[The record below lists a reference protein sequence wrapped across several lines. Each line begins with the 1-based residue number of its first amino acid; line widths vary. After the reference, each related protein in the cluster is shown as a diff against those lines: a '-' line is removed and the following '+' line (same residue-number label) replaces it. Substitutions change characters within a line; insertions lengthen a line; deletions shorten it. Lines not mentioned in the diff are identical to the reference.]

1 MTLFRTVLAAT
12 LLLAPAALAQQPQPQ
27 RPAQQPAQQ
36 QRPAQPAQPQRPA
49 QQAPGQ
55 QTPAQQAQPQAGGPA
70 SIGRF
75 EDWEAATLTERGQKV
90 CYAFTRAAASNPAV
104 QGRGEVV
111 LIVTHRGR
119 SRDEVAVRA
128 GYTYPAN
135 AEPAGTVEAAGGN
148 IALAFFAAGEAAF
161 ARDRAAAVAA
171 FERGR
176 SLRLAGPGPRG
187 GTVTDMFSL
196 RGFSAARRAIN
207 EACR

>member
-1 MTLFRTVLAAT
+1 MMPVRTLLAAAT
-12 LLLAPAALAQQPQPQ
+12 LFAILAPTRSEA
-27 RPAQQPAQQ
+27 Q
-36 QRPAQPAQPQRPA
+36 QRPAQPQA
-49 QQAPGQ
+49 QQP
-55 QTPAQQAQPQAGGPA
+55 GGPA

-119 SRDEVAVRA
+119 SRDEVAMRA

-135 AEPAGTVEAAGGN
+135 AEPAGTVEASGGN
-148 IALAFFAAGEAAF
+148 TALAFFTAGEAAF

-176 SLRLAGPGPRG
+176 ALRLSGPGPRG

-196 RGFSAARRAIN
+196 RGFTAARRAIS
-207 EACR
+207 EACK

>member
-1 MTLFRTVLAAT
+1 MSPSRTVLAAA
-12 LLLAPAALAQQPQPQ
+12 LLLASPALAQQ
-27 RPAQQPAQQ
+27 AQ

-49 QQAPGQ
+49 
-55 QTPAQQAQPQAGGPA
+55 PAQAQPQPQVQPGGPT

-75 EDWEAATLTERGQKV
+75 EDWEAATLSERGQKV
-90 CYAFTRAAASNPAV
+90 CYAFTRATASSPAV

-111 LIVTHRGR
+111 LLLTHRGR

-135 AEPAGTVEAAGGN
+135 AEPAGTVEASGGN
-148 IALAFFAAGEAAF
+148 VALAFFGAGDAAF

-176 SLRLAGPGPRG
+176 ALRLAGPGPRG
-187 GTVTDMFSL
+187 GTVTDIFSL
-196 RGFSAARRAIN
+196 RGFTAARRAIG

>member
-1 MTLFRTVLAAT
+1 MTLFRTVLAAS
-12 LLLAPAALAQQPQPQ
+12 LLAALPALAQ
-27 RPAQQPAQQ
+27 QQ
-36 QRPAQPAQPQRPA
+36 QRPAHQPAQPQRPA
-49 QQAPGQ
+49 QPQGQ
-55 QTPAQQAQPQAGGPA
+55 PQGQPQAQQQGGPA

-176 SLRLAGPGPRG
+176 ALRLAGPGPRG

-196 RGFSAARRAIN
+196 RGFTAARRAIN
-207 EACR
+207 EACK

>member
-1 MTLFRTVLAAT
+1 MIVSRTALAVA
-12 LLLAPAALAQQPQPQ
+12 LLLAPAALAQQQAPQ
-27 RPAQQPAQQ
+27 RPAQAPAQT
-36 QRPAQPAQPQRPA
+36 QRSAQPPAQSSA
-49 QQAPGQ
+49 
-55 QTPAQQAQPQAGGPA
+55 QAQAAGPT

-75 EDWEAATLTERGQKV
+75 EDWEAVTLTERGQKI
-90 CYAFTRAAASNPAV
+90 CYAFTRAAASNPPV

-111 LIVTHRGR
+111 LLVTHRGR

-135 AEPAGTVEAAGGN
+135 AEAAGTVEASGGN
-148 IALAFFAAGEAAF
+148 VALAFFTAGDAAF

-176 SLRLAGPGPRG
+176 ALRLAGPGPRG
-187 GTVTDMFSL
+187 GTVTDLFSL
-196 RGFSAARRAIN
+196 RGFTAARRAIG

>member
-1 MTLFRTVLAAT
+1 MPFRTVLAAS
-12 LLLAPAALAQQPQPQ
+12 LLAALPALAQQPQ
-27 RPAQQPAQQ
+27 RPAQQPAQP
-36 QRPAQPAQPQRPA
+36 QRPAQPQ
-49 QQAPGQ
+49 G
-55 QTPAQQAQPQAGGPA
+55 QPQAQQQGGPS

-75 EDWEAATLTERGQKV
+75 EDWEAVTLSERGQKV
-90 CYAFTRAAASNPAV
+90 CYAFTRAAASSPAV

-176 SLRLAGPGPRG
+176 ALRLAGPGPRG

-196 RGFSAARRAIN
+196 RGFTAARRAIN

>member
-1 MTLFRTVLAAT
+1 MLART
-12 LLLAPAALAQQPQPQ
+12 LLLASALAVPMAAAPALAQQAP
-27 RPAQQPAQQ
+27 QQ

-49 QQAPGQ
+49 QAQPPAQAP
-55 QTPAQQAQPQAGGPA
+55 AQVQAAGPV

-75 EDWEAATLTERGQKV
+75 DDWEAATLTERGQKV
-90 CYAFTRAAASNPAV
+90 CYAFTRAAASNPRV
-104 QGRGEVV
+104 ENRGEVV
-111 LIVTHRGR
+111 LVLTHRGR

-148 IALAFFAAGEAAF
+148 TTLAFFTAADAAF

-176 SLRLAGPGPRG
+176 SLRLVGPGPRG

-196 RGFSAARRAIN
+196 RGFTAARRAIG